1 MDVGDH
7 GVSNHLGSG
16 RFGEIE
22 VVLDQGVFR
31 AVTASGHAFATVD
44 ARGSRR
50 AFAAKVWVFD
60 FGALGELLLR
70 AKEDAER
77 SHAIGFAETHS
88 IGDFF
93 DGAIA
98 VAFEWIHLDT
108 EHAFG
113 LVEVRVEQ
121 LLPVCN
127 FCPRSGFVESGRW
140 SIESVGVYE

>member
-1 MDVGDH
+1 MDVGDR
-7 GVSNHLGSG
+7 GVGNHLGSG
-16 RFGEIE
+16 GFCEIE

-50 AFAAKVWVFD
+50 AFATEVWVFD
-60 FGALGELLLR
+60 FGALGKFLLCT
-70 AKEDAER
+70 KENAER

-88 IGDFF
+88 IGDFL
-93 DGAIA
+93 DGSIA
-98 VAFEWIHLDT
+98 VALEWIHLDT

-121 LLPVCN
+121 LLPVSY
-127 FCPRSGFVESGRW
+127 FRPRTGFIESGW
-140 SIESVGVYE
+140 WTIESVRVNE